1 MPSVPRLLGRPVAAL
16 RRVLGRRPLSASATL
31 RIVSIND
38 CYELDNLPKLRTLVR
53 EHAPRCGRLRDLP
66 AVLDVHGEGADE
78 GADEGDGAA
87 PPSRVIVT
95 ICGDFLSP
103 SLLSSLDRG
112 RGMVDCLGGLADD
125 GAVFA
130 CFGNH
135 EADLPLA
142 AVQRRVAEFA
152 GCWLN
157 TNMPEFP
164 RNKVDPKEDAVEPR

>member
-87 PPSRVIVT
+87 PA
-95 ICGDFLSP
+95 SP
-103 SLLSSLDRG
+103 SLPSPSTSPSPCTSSTDGRSRSRPQRGACSATSVRSFGRLSSS
-112 RGMVDCLGGLADD
+112 
-125 GAVFA
+125 
-130 CFGNH
+130 
-135 EADLPLA
+135 
-142 AVQRRVAEFA
+142 
-152 GCWLN
+152 
-157 TNMPEFP
+157 
-164 RNKVDPKEDAVEPR
+164 